1 MDDDDLPSNAA
12 VGASS
17 GTIISSQPKRRGPT
31 AGQVLVVTSV
41 MFTFISF
48 WRTAALVLCDLASTA
63 YYIGG
68 IVESQIGK
76 AAPWFILAVM
86 MFSYGVRSI
95 YIESCA
101 MFVRGGVYR
110 IVKEAMGGGLARLAV
125 SALLFDYI
133 LTGPI
138 SGVTAGQ
145 YIVGLLNDLFD
156 LGPDS
161 TLMAHQNG
169 LSAAIAVGV
178 TVFFWRVNI
187 KGIHE
192 SSDQALRIM
201 GATTVMGVVMIGWCL
216 ITLAVR
222 PETRHLPP
230 TLPDLSKKVDAQ
242 GTPILDPFGRQVDPL
257 GFVGETSLG
266 EALRPD
272 RITGHWWSLIGLIGV
287 MMSFGHSILAM
298 SGEETLAQVYREVE
312 SPKLKNFKRAALV
325 VFIYSL
331 LFTSLIS
338 FFAVM
343 IIPDG
348 IRMTRYSGNLI
359 GGLSMNVVG
368 PQWAR
373 LILNGAVVIVGSLI
387 LSGAVNTAIVGSNG
401 VLNRVS
407 EDGVLPD
414 WFLKPHPRFGTSSR
428 LINLVVILQIATI
441 VASRGNVLTLGEAY
455 AFGVV
460 WSFFFMSMSMLVL
473 RFKRPEH
480 RDYEVP
486 LNIRI
491 GQFDFPVGMTLIFL
505 ALAIAAFANLL
516 SKEVATISGVTFT
529 AAFYT
534 VFWASEHAHRR
545 RKGAAAVELHE
556 HLEQFNQQQSEQ
568 LTVQSLNLTK
578 PYRKLVA
585 IRSPYNLAMLER
597 CLAETDPE
605 TTEVVVMTATVL
617 PQASADLSPTISVH
631 DRQLLTAVVN
641 LAEHAGKPVKPVI
654 VPTNEPFFALARTAK
669 TIDAQELIM
678 GPSNKFR
685 EEDQL
690 DQVALYW
697 LNVCGATPEPLSIR
711 VLSQDRD
718 VRLDIAGG
726 SQIPKPGAAAAAAA
740 QLLSELRKSWHGVE
754 RLLLAYDG
762 SPLSA
767 DFLDTVVSFLDPAVA
782 ITLID
787 VAEDGSTENG
797 SDPTEE
803 SNLVAQRGAERAR
816 ALGRTV
822 EWRVARGEPG
832 PEIVRAAVEGKF
844 DAIFMSLRG
853 VYRRG
858 DTTAFASNTRYVL
871 EHAPCR
877 VILGFAPKS
886 IPAPPAESQMRA

>member
-1 MDDDDLPSNAA
+1 MAADDLPSNPADA
-12 VGASS
+12 ASS
-17 GTIISSQPKRRGPT
+17 GTITAPRPKRRSLT

-86 MFSYGVRSI
+86 LFSYAVRSV
-95 YIESCA
+95 YIESCS

-110 IVKEAMGGGLARLAV
+110 VVKEAMGGRLAMLSV

-145 YIVGLLNDLFD
+145 YFIGLLNDLFE

-161 TLMAHQNG
+161 TLMVHQNG

-178 TVFFWRVNI
+178 TVYFWRVNT

-192 SSDQALRIM
+192 SSDQALKIM
-201 GATTVMGVVMIGWCL
+201 GATTIMGVVMIVWCL
-216 ITLAVR
+216 VTVAVR
-222 PETRHLPP
+222 PETRHLPSP
-230 TLPDLSKKVDAQ
+230 MPDLSRKVDAE
-242 GTPILDPFGRQVDPL
+242 GKPMLDPFGKQVDPL
-257 GFVGETSLG
+257 GFIGKSSLG
-266 EALRPD
+266 EALRPE
-272 RITGHWWSLIGLIGV
+272 RVTGHWWSIIGV
-287 MMSFGHSILAM
+287 IGIVLSFGHSILAM

-325 VFIYSL
+325 VFLYSL

-348 IRMTRYSGNLI
+348 VRMSRYSGNLI
-359 GGLSMNVVG
+359 GGLAMNVVG

-414 WFLKPHPRFGTSSR
+414 WFLKPHPKFGTSSR
-428 LINLVVILQIATI
+428 LINLVVILQISTI
-441 VASRGNVLTLGEAY
+441 IASRGNVLTLGEAY

-460 WSFFFMSMSMLVL
+460 WSFVFKAMSMLVL
-473 RFKRPEH
+473 RFTRPEH
-480 RDYEVP
+480 RDFEVP
-486 LNIRI
+486 LNIRF
-491 GQFDFPVGMTLIFL
+491 GRFDLPVGMTLIFL
-505 ALAIAAFANLL
+505 TLAVAAIANLL
-516 SKEVATISGVTFT
+516 TKEVATITGVAFT
-529 AAFYT
+529 AVFFT
-534 VFWASEHAHRR
+534 VFWLSEHAHHRR
-545 RKGAAAVELHE
+545 LGAHAELHE
-556 HLEQFNQQQSEQ
+556 HLEHFNQQQSEQ
-568 LTVQSLNLTK
+568 LSVQSLNLTK

-585 IRSPYNLAMLER
+585 IRSPHNLAMLER

-617 PQASADLSPTISVH
+617 PQASADLTPTITVH

-654 VPTNEPFFALARTAK
+654 VPTNEPFFALTRTAK
-669 TIDAQELIM
+669 TIGAQELIM

-697 LNVCGATPEPLSIR
+697 LNVCGTKPEPLSIR
-711 VLSQDRD
+711 VLGKDRD

-767 DFLDTVVSFLDPAVA
+767 DFLDTVVSFLDPAIAV
-782 ITLID
+782 TLID
-787 VAEDGSTENG
+787 VAEDGSEEEG
-797 SDPTEE
+797 RDPTEE
-803 SNLVAQRGAERAR
+803 AKLVAERGMERAR
-816 ALGRTV
+816 ALGRNV

-858 DTTAFASNTRYVL
+858 DTSAVASNTRYVL

-886 IPAPPAESQMRA
+886 IPTPPADSQPKA

>member
-1 MDDDDLPSNAA
+1 MAADDLPSNPPDSTA
-12 VGASS
+12 S
-17 GTIISSQPKRRGPT
+17 GTITTPRPKRRGPT

-86 MFSYGVRSI
+86 LFSYAVRSV
-95 YIESCA
+95 YIESCS

-110 IVKEAMGGGLARLAV
+110 VVKEAMGGPLARLAV

-145 YIVGLLNDLFD
+145 YFIGLLNDLFG

-161 TLMAHQNG
+161 TLMVHQNG
-169 LSAAIAVGV
+169 LSAAIAIGV
-178 TVFFWRVNI
+178 TAYFWRVNI

-201 GATTVMGVVMIGWCL
+201 GATTIMGVVMIVWCL
-216 ITLAVR
+216 VTVAVR
-222 PETRHLPP
+222 PETRHLPSSM
-230 TLPDLSKKVDAQ
+230 PDLSKKVDAE
-242 GTPILDPFGRQVDPL
+242 GKPMLDPFGKQVDPL
-257 GFVGETSLG
+257 GFIGESSLG
-266 EALRPD
+266 EALRPE
-272 RITGHWWSLIGLIGV
+272 RITGHWWSVIGLIGIV
-287 MMSFGHSILAM
+287 LSFGHSILAM

-312 SPKLKNFKRAALV
+312 SPKLKNFKRAAFV

-348 IRMTRYSGNLI
+348 VRMSRYSGNLI
-359 GGLSMNVVG
+359 GGLAMNVVG

-414 WFLKPHPRFGTSSR
+414 WFLKPHPKFGTSSR
-428 LINLVVILQIATI
+428 LINLVVILQISTI
-441 VASRGNVLTLGEAY
+441 IASRGNVLTLGEAY

-460 WSFFFMSMSMLVL
+460 WSFVFKAMAMLVL
-473 RFKRPEH
+473 RFTRPEH
-480 RDYEVP
+480 REYEVP

-491 GQFDFPVGMTLIFL
+491 GRFDLPVGITLIFL
-505 ALAIAAFANLL
+505 TLALAAIANLL
-516 SKEVATISGVTFT
+516 TKEVATITGVAFT
-529 AAFYT
+529 AVFYT
-534 VFWASEHAHRR
+534 IFWLSEHAHHRR
-545 RKGAAAVELHE
+545 LGTHADLHE
-556 HLEQFNQQQSEQ
+556 HLEHFNQQQSEQ
-568 LTVQSLNLTK
+568 LSVQSLNLTK

-585 IRSPYNLAMLER
+585 IRSPHNLAMLER
-597 CLAETDPE
+597 CLAETDPD
-605 TTEVVVMTATVL
+605 TTEVVVMTASVL
-617 PQASADLSPTISVH
+617 PQGSADFRPTISVH

-641 LAEHAGKPVKPVI
+641 LAELAGKPVKPVI
-654 VPTNEPFFALARTAK
+654 VPTNEPFFALTRTAK
-669 TIDAQELIM
+669 TIGAQELIM

-697 LNVCGATPEPLSIR
+697 LNVCGARPEPLSIR
-711 VLSQDRD
+711 VLGKDRD
-718 VRLDIAGG
+718 VRLEIAGG
-726 SQIPKPGAAAAAAA
+726 SQIPKPGAAAVQSA

-767 DFLDTVVSFLDPAVA
+767 DFLDTVVSFLDPAIAV
-782 ITLID
+782 TLID
-787 VAEDGSTENG
+787 VAEDGAKAEST
-797 SDPTEE
+797 DPIEE
-803 SNLVAQRGAERAR
+803 AKLVAERGMERAR

-844 DAIFMSLRG
+844 DAVFMSLRG

-858 DTTAFASNTRYVL
+858 DTSAFASNTRYVL

-886 IPAPPAESQMRA
+886 IPTPPADSQPQA

>member
-1 MDDDDLPSNAA
+1 MAA
-12 VGASS
+12 GDPPLDSS
-17 GTIISSQPKRRGPT
+17 EARFSSSETLTPPRAKRRGPT

-41 MFTFISF
+41 MFTFISY
-48 WRTAALVLCDLASTA
+48 WRTAAIVLCDLASTA

-86 MFSYGVRSI
+86 MFSYGVRSV
-95 YIESCA
+95 YIESCS

-110 IVKEAMGGGLARLAV
+110 IVKEAMGNGLARLAV

-138 SGVTAGQ
+138 SAVTAGQ
-145 YIVGLLNDLFD
+145 YIIGLINDLFA
-156 LGPDS
+156 LGAES
-161 TLMAHQNG
+161 ALMAHQNG
-169 LSAAIAVGV
+169 LSAAMAIGV
-178 TVFFWRVNI
+178 TIYFWRVNTQ
-187 KGIHE
+187 GIHE
-192 SSDQALRIM
+192 SSDRALKIMMATTIM
-201 GATTVMGVVMIGWCL
+201 GVIMIVWCL
-216 ITLAVR
+216 LTLAVR
-222 PETRHLPP
+222 PDDRQLPP
-230 TLPDLSKKVDAQ
+230 RTPDLSKKVDAV
-242 GTPILDPFGRQVDPL
+242 GKPVLDPFGKQIDPV
-257 GFVGETSLG
+257 GFLGETSLG

-272 RITGHWWSLIGLIGV
+272 HIQGHWLSLIGVIGILI
-287 MMSFGHSILAM
+287 SFGHSILAM

-312 SPKLKNFKRAALV
+312 SPKLKNFQRAALV
-325 VFIYSL
+325 VFLYSL

-343 IIPDG
+343 IIPDDV
-348 IRMTRYSGNLI
+348 RMSRYSGNLI
-359 GGLSMNVVG
+359 GGLAMNVIG

-373 LILNGAVVIVGSLI
+373 LILNALVVVVGSLI

-414 WFLKPHPRFGTSSR
+414 WFLRPHPRYGTSSR
-428 LINLVVILQIATI
+428 LINLVVILQVITI
-441 VASRGNVLTLGEAY
+441 VASGGNVLTLGEAY

-460 WSFFFMSMSMLVL
+460 WSFVFMSMSMLVL
-473 RFKRPEH
+473 RFKRPGPREF
-480 RDYEVP
+480 EVP
-486 LNIRI
+486 LNIRV
-491 GQFDFPVGMTLIFL
+491 GRYDLPVGMTLIFL
-505 ALAIAAFANLL
+505 VLFLSALSNLL
-516 SKEVATISGVTFT
+516 TKEVATITGVAFT
-529 AAFYT
+529 AGFYAI
-534 VFWASEHAHRR
+534 FWLSEHAHRR
-545 RKGAAAVELHE
+545 RRGAALEHHE
-556 HLEQFNQQQSEQ
+556 HLEQFNQEESDQ
-568 LTVQSLNLTK
+568 LSVQALKLTK

-585 IRSPYNLAMLER
+585 IRSPYNLGMLER
-597 CLAETDPE
+597 CLEETDPE
-605 TTEVVVMTATVL
+605 TTDLVVMTASVV
-617 PQASADLSPTISVH
+617 PQGSGDFHPTITDQ

-654 VPTNEPFFALARTAK
+654 VPTNEPFFAMTRTAK
-669 TIDAQELIM
+669 TIGAQELIM
-678 GPSNKFR
+678 GPSNKYR
-685 EEDQL
+685 AEDQL

-697 LNVCGATPEPLSIR
+697 LNLCGPQPEPLSIR
-711 VLSQDRD
+711 VLGKERD
-718 VRLDIAGG
+718 ARLDIAGG
-726 SQIPKPGAAAAAAA
+726 SQIPKPGATAESARILA
-740 QLLSELRKSWHGVE
+740 ELRKSWHGVE

-767 DFLDTVVSFLDPAVA
+767 DFLDTVMSFLDPAIEV
-782 ITLID
+782 TLID
-787 VAEDGSTENG
+787 VAENG
-797 SDPTEE
+797 SAANGVDGTEE
-803 SNLVAQRGAERAR
+803 TKEVVQRGVERAR

-822 EWRVARGEPG
+822 EWRVAHGAAG

-886 IPAPPAESQMRA
+886 IPTS

>member
-1 MDDDDLPSNAA
+1 MASVDPPSNPSDAA
-12 VGASS
+12 PSATAVAPRP
-17 GTIISSQPKRRGPT
+17 TRRGPT
-31 AGQVLVVTSV
+31 PGQVLVVTSV

-68 IVESQIGK
+68 IVESQIGA

-86 MFSYGVRSI
+86 LFSYCVRSI

-110 IVKEAMGGGLARLAV
+110 IVKEAMGSGPAKLAV

-145 YIVGLLNDLFD
+145 YIIGLLNDL
-156 LGPDS
+156 LAMGPDS
-161 TLMAHQNG
+161 PLMVHQNA
-169 LSAAIAVGV
+169 LSAAIAILV
-178 TVFFWRVNI
+178 TLYFWRVNT

-201 GATTVMGVVMIGWCL
+201 GATTIMGVTMIVWCL
-216 ITLAVR
+216 VTLAVR
-222 PETRHLPP
+222 DKPLNLPSP
-230 TLPDLSKKVDAQ
+230 TPDLSKKVDID
-242 GTPILDPFGRQVDPL
+242 GKPIPDPFGKQVDPF
-257 GFVGETSLG
+257 GFIGDTRLG
-266 EALRPD
+266 EALRPE
-272 RITGHWWSLIGLIGV
+272 RVNGHWLSLIGVIGILI
-287 MMSFGHSILAM
+287 SFGHSILAM

-325 VFIYSL
+325 VFLYSL

-343 IIPDG
+343 IIPDNV
-348 IRMTRYSGNLI
+348 RMSRYNSNLI
-359 GGLSMNVVG
+359 GGLAMNVVG

-373 LILNGAVVIVGSLI
+373 LALNGVVVVVGSLI

-428 LINLVVILQIATI
+428 LINLVVILQVFTI
-441 VASRGNVLTLGEAY
+441 LASRGNVLALGEAY

-460 WSFFFMSMSMLVL
+460 WSFVFMSMSMLVL
-473 RFKRPEH
+473 RFKRPAH

-486 LNIRI
+486 FNIRTKR
-491 GQFDFPVGMTLIFL
+491 FDIPVGMTLIFL
-505 ALAIAAFANLL
+505 TLAIAAIANLL
-516 SKEVATISGVTFT
+516 TKEVATITGVAFT
-529 AAFYT
+529 AAFYS
-534 VFWASEHAHRR
+534 VFWVSDYVHRWR
-545 RKGAAAVELHE
+545 RGGTDHHE
-556 HLEQFNQQQSEQ
+556 HLEQFNQQQTEQ
-568 LTVQSLNLTK
+568 LSVQALNLTK

-585 IRSPYNLAMLER
+585 IRSPYNLGMLER

-617 PQASADLSPTISVH
+617 PAGSADLNPKINDV

-654 VPTNEPFFALARTAK
+654 VPTNEPFYAMTRTAK
-669 TIDAQELIM
+669 TVGAQELIM

-685 EEDQL
+685 PEDQL

-697 LNVCGATPEPLSIR
+697 LNLCGPDPDPLSIR
-711 VLSQDRD
+711 VLGKDRD
-718 VRLDIAGG
+718 VRLDISGG
-726 SQIPKPGAAAAAAA
+726 SQIPKTGAAAQESA

-754 RLLLAYDG
+754 RLLVAYDG

-767 DFLDTVVSFLDPAVA
+767 DFLDTVVSFLDPAIE
-782 ITLID
+782 ITLLD
-787 VAEDGSTENG
+787 VAEEPPGVG
-797 SDPTEE
+797 GHDPVEE
-803 SNLVAQRGAERAR
+803 AKLVVERGVERAN
-816 ALGRTV
+816 ALGRKV

-832 PEIVRAAVEGKF
+832 PEIVRAAVEGKV

-886 IPAPPAESQMRA
+886 IPAQATSVKAES

>member
-1 MDDDDLPSNAA
+1 
-12 VGASS
+12 
-17 GTIISSQPKRRGPT
+17 
-31 AGQVLVVTSV
+31 

-86 MFSYGVRSI
+86 LFSYAVRSV

-110 IVKEAMGGGLARLAV
+110 IVKEAMGGAPARLAV

-145 YIVGLLNDLFD
+145 YFIGLLNDLFE
-156 LGPDS
+156 LGADS
-161 TLMAHQNG
+161 QLMAHQNG
-169 LSAAIAVGV
+169 LSAAIAIGV
-178 TVFFWRVNI
+178 TVYFWRVNI

-201 GATTVMGVVMIGWCL
+201 GATTIMGVVMVVWCL
-216 ITLAVR
+216 VTIAVR
-222 PETRHLPP
+222 PEAQKLPP
-230 TLPDLSKKVDAQ
+230 TMPDLSKKVDAEGQ
-242 GTPILDPFGRQVDPL
+242 PMRDPFGKQVDPL
-257 GFVGETSLG
+257 GYVGETSLG
-266 EALRPD
+266 EALRPEH
-272 RITGHWWSLIGLIGV
+272 ITGHWWSLIGVIGIV
-287 MMSFGHSILAM
+287 LSFGHSILAM

-312 SPKLKNFKRAALV
+312 SPKLTNFKRAAFV
-325 VFIYSL
+325 VFLYSL

-348 IRMTRYSGNLI
+348 VRMSRYSGNLI
-359 GGLSMNVVG
+359 GGLAMNVIG

-373 LILNGAVVIVGSLI
+373 LILNAAVVIVGSLI

-414 WFLKPHPRFGTSSR
+414 WFLKPHPKFGTSSR
-428 LINLVVILQIATI
+428 LINLVVILQILTI
-441 VASRGNVLTLGEAY
+441 LFSRGNVLTLGEAY

-460 WSFFFMSMSMLVL
+460 WSFVFMSMAMLVL
-473 RFKRPEH
+473 RFKRPAH

-486 LNIRI
+486 FNVRI
-491 GQFDFPVGMTLIFL
+491 GRFDIPIGMTLIFL
-505 ALAIAAFANLL
+505 TLAIAAIANLL
-516 SKEVATISGVTFT
+516 TKEVATITGIAFT
-529 AAFYT
+529 AAFFA
-534 VFWASEHAHRR
+534 VFWVSEHAHRR
-545 RKGAAAVELHE
+545 RLGAAAKSHE
-556 HLEQFNQQQSEQ
+556 HLEQFNEEQ
-568 LTVQSLNLTK
+568 AEHVSVQSLNLVK

-585 IRSPYNLAMLER
+585 IRSPYNLGMLER
-597 CLAETDPE
+597 CLSETDPE
-605 TTEVVVMTATVL
+605 TTEVVVMTASVL
-617 PQASADLSPTISVH
+617 PPGSGDLKPMITVH

-641 LAEHAGKPVKPVI
+641 LAEHAGKPVKPLI
-654 VPTNEPFFALARTAK
+654 VPTNEPFFALTRTAK
-669 TIDAQELIM
+669 NVGAQELIM
-678 GPSNKFR
+678 GPSNKYR
-685 EEDQL
+685 PEDQL

-697 LNVCGATPEPLSIR
+697 FNVCGAKPEPLSIR
-711 VLSQDRD
+711 VLGKDRD

-726 SQIPKPGAAAAAAA
+726 SQIPKIGAAAAEAA

-767 DFLDTVVSFLDPAVA
+767 DFLDTVVSFLDPAIAV
-782 ITLID
+782 TLLD
-787 VAEDGSTENG
+787 VAENG
-797 SDPTEE
+797 SNHGSVDAAEE
-803 SNLVAQRGAERAR
+803 AKLVVERGVERAL
-816 ALGRTV
+816 ALGRRV
-822 EWRVARGEPG
+822 EWRVARGEAG
-832 PEIVRAAVEGKF
+832 PEIVRTAVEGKF

-886 IPAPPAESQMRA
+886 IPSTPASAGKGPG

>member
-1 MDDDDLPSNAA
+1 VLS
-12 VGASS
+12 
-17 GTIISSQPKRRGPT
+17 
-31 AGQVLVVTSV
+31 AGHVVVVTSV
-41 MFTFISF
+41 MFTFISY
-48 WRTAALVLCDLASTA
+48 WRTAAIVLCDLASTA

-68 IVESQIGK
+68 IVESQIGA

-86 MFSYGVRSI
+86 LFSFAVRSV

-110 IVKEAMGGGLARLAV
+110 IVKEAMGGRLARLAV

-145 YIVGLLNDLFD
+145 YFVGLLNDLFD
-156 LGPDS
+156 LGPS
-161 TLMAHQNG
+161 SFLITHQNG
-169 LSAAIAVGV
+169 LSALIAIGV
-178 TVFFWRVNI
+178 TIYFWRVNT

-201 GATTVMGVVMIGWCL
+201 GATTIMGLVMIVWCL
-216 ITLAVR
+216 ATLAVR
-222 PETRHLPP
+222 SETHHLPP
-230 TLPDLSKKVDAQ
+230 VAPELSKKVDAQ
-242 GTPILDPFGRQVDPL
+242 GKPIPDPFGKQVDPL
-257 GFVGETSLG
+257 GFIGETRVG

-272 RITGHWWSLIGLIGV
+272 HIRGNWLGMLGAIGILIA
-287 MMSFGHSILAM
+287 FGHSILAM

-312 SPKLKNFKRAALV
+312 SPKLKNFKRAAMV
-325 VFIYSL
+325 VFLYSL

-343 IIPDG
+343 IIPDAA
-348 IRMTRYSGNLI
+348 RTSQYSNNLI
-359 GGLSMNVVG
+359 GGLAMNVVG

-373 LILNGAVVIVGSLI
+373 LILNGVVVCVGSLI

-414 WFLKPHPRFGTSSR
+414 WFLKPHPKYGTSSR
-428 LINLVVILQIATI
+428 LINLVVTLQIITI
-441 VASRGNVLTLGEAY
+441 LASRGNVLTLGEAY

-460 WSFFFMSMSMLVL
+460 WSFVFMTMSMLVL
-473 RFKRPEH
+473 RFKRPRE

-486 LNIRI
+486 FNIRI
-491 GQFDFPVGMTLIFL
+491 GRFDFPVGMTVIFVLL
-505 ALAIAAFANLL
+505 ATAAIANLL
-516 SKEVATISGVTFT
+516 TKEVATITGVAFT
-529 AAFYT
+529 VVFYI
-534 VFWASEHAHRR
+534 VFWLSEHAHRR
-545 RKGAAAVELHE
+545 RLGAVEHHE
-556 HLEQFNQQQSEQ
+556 HLEQFNQQQAEY

-585 IRSPYNLAMLER
+585 IRSPYNLGMLER
-597 CLAETDPE
+597 SLAETDPE
-605 TTEVVVMTATVL
+605 TTDVVVMTATVI
-617 PQASADLSPTISVH
+617 PQGSDDFTPTISKL

-654 VPTNEPFFALARTAK
+654 VPTNEPFYALTRTART
-669 TIDAQELIM
+669 IGAQELIM
-678 GPSNKFR
+678 GPSNKYR
-685 EEDQL
+685 AEDQL

-697 LNVCGATPEPLSIR
+697 LNVCGPTPEPLSIR
-711 VLSQDRD
+711 VLGKERD

-726 SQIPKPGAAAAAAA
+726 SQIPKPGAAAAETARMLA
-740 QLLSELRKSWHGVE
+740 ELRKSWHGVE

-767 DFLDTVVSFLDPAVA
+767 DFLDTVMSFLDPAIEV
-782 ITLID
+782 TLLD
-787 VAEDGSTENG
+787 VAEDS
-797 SDPTEE
+797 SDDLGIDPIEE
-803 SNLVAQRGAERAR
+803 AKEVVERGAERTR
-816 ALGRTV
+816 ALGRDV
-822 EWRVARGEPG
+822 HYRVARGEPG

-858 DTTAFASNTRYVL
+858 DTSAFASNTRYVL

-886 IPAPPAESQMRA
+886 IPPAVPTASTD

>member
-1 MDDDDLPSNAA
+1 MADPLLPAITPDID
-12 VGASS
+12 SS
-17 GTIISSQPKRRGPT
+17 ATIISPRPKRQGPS

-76 AAPWFILAVM
+76 AAPWFILGVM
-86 MFSYGVRSI
+86 LFSYGVRSI

-145 YIVGLLNDLFD
+145 YFIGLLNDLFD

-161 TLMAHQNG
+161 PLMVHQNG
-169 LSAAIAVGV
+169 LSAAIAILV
-178 TVFFWRVNI
+178 TVYFWRVNI

-192 SSDQALRIM
+192 SSDQALKIM
-201 GATTVMGVVMIGWCL
+201 GATTVMGVVMVVWCL
-216 ITLAVR
+216 VTIAAR
-222 PETRHLPP
+222 PEARHLPSP
-230 TLPDLSKKVDAQ
+230 IPDLSKKIDAA
-242 GTPILDPFGRQVDPL
+242 GKPMLDPFGKQVDPL
-257 GFVGETSLG
+257 GFIGKTSLG
-266 EALRPD
+266 HSLRPES
-272 RITGHWWSLIGLIGV
+272 INGNWLSLIGVIGIL
-287 MMSFGHSILAM
+287 MSFGHSILAM

-325 VFIYSL
+325 VFLYSM

-343 IIPDG
+343 IIPDDV
-348 IRMTRYSGNLI
+348 RMSRYSGNLI
-359 GGLSMNVVG
+359 GGLAMNVIG

-373 LILNGAVVIVGSLI
+373 LILNGVVVIVGSLI

-428 LINLVVILQIATI
+428 LINLVVILQILTI
-441 VASRGNVLTLGEAY
+441 LASRGNVLTLGEAY

-460 WSFFFMSMSMLVL
+460 WSFVFMSMSMLVL
-473 RFKRPEH
+473 RFKRPQPRE
-480 RDYEVP
+480 YEVP
-486 LNIRI
+486 LNIRF
-491 GQFDFPVGMTLIFL
+491 GRFDLPIGMTLIFL
-505 ALAIAAFANLL
+505 TLAIAAIANLL
-516 SKEVATISGVTFT
+516 TKEVATITGVAFT
-529 AAFYT
+529 VAFYA
-534 VFWASEHAHRR
+534 VFWVSEHAHHR
-545 RKGAAAVELHE
+545 RKGESAKHHE
-556 HLEQFNQQQSEQ
+556 HLEQFNEEQSPQ
-568 LTVQSLNLTK
+568 LSVESLHLTK

-585 IRSPYNLAMLER
+585 IRSPFNLGMLEK

-605 TTEVVVMTATVL
+605 TTDVVVMTASVL
-617 PQASADLSPTISVH
+617 PAGSADFKPMITER

-654 VPTNEPFFALARTAK
+654 VPTNEPFFAMTLTAK
-669 TIDAQELIM
+669 TVGAQELIM
-678 GPSNKFR
+678 GQSNKYGP
-685 EEDQL
+685 EDQL
-690 DQVALYW
+690 DLVALYW
-697 LNVCGATPEPLSIR
+697 MKVCEAKPEPLSIR
-711 VLSQDRD
+711 VLGKNRD

-726 SQIPKPGAAAAAAA
+726 SQIPKAGAAAAETAH
-740 QLLSELRKSWHGVE
+740 LLAELRKSWHGVE

-767 DFLDTVVSFLDPAVA
+767 DFLDTVVSFLDPAVS
-782 ITLID
+782 ITLLDVSEEDSDHDGID
-787 VAEDGSTENG
+787 PVVEATQVVE
-797 SDPTEE
+797 
-803 SNLVAQRGAERAR
+803 RGAERAR
-816 ALGRTV
+816 ALGRHV

-832 PEIVRAAVEGKF
+832 PEIVRAAVAGKF

-886 IPAPPAESQMRA
+886 IPAQPVAGKAES

>member
-1 MDDDDLPSNAA
+1 MAAPQLPLNPPGSPPDDPLTASRSPRQGPS
-12 VGASS
+12 
-17 GTIISSQPKRRGPT
+17 
-31 AGQVLVVTSV
+31 AGQVLIVTSV

-76 AAPWFILAVM
+76 AAPWFILGVM
-86 MFSYGVRSI
+86 LFSYGVRSI

-145 YIVGLLNDLFD
+145 YFIGLLNDLFT
-156 LGPDS
+156 LGPES
-161 TLMAHQNG
+161 PLMAHQNG
-169 LSAAIAVGV
+169 LSAAIAIVV
-178 TVFFWRVNI
+178 TVYFWRVNI

-192 SSDQALRIM
+192 SSDQALKIM
-201 GATTVMGVVMIGWCL
+201 AATTVMGLVMIVWCL
-216 ITLAVR
+216 VTIAVR
-222 PETRHLPP
+222 PENQHLPP
-230 TLPDLSKKVDAQ
+230 AMPDLSKKVDA
-242 GTPILDPFGRQVDPL
+242 GGKPLLDPFGKQVDPL
-257 GFVGETSLG
+257 GFIGETALG
-266 EALRPD
+266 HQLRPESLS
-272 RITGHWWSLIGLIGV
+272 GHWLSVIGV
-287 MMSFGHSILAM
+287 IMSFGHSILAM

-325 VFIYSL
+325 VFLYSM

-343 IIPDG
+343 IIPDDV
-348 IRMTRYSGNLI
+348 RMSRYSGNLI
-359 GGLSMNVVG
+359 GGLAMNVVG

-373 LILNGAVVIVGSLI
+373 LILNGVVVVVGSLI

-428 LINLVVILQIATI
+428 LINLVVILQVLTI
-441 VASRGNVLTLGEAY
+441 LASRGDVLTLGEAY

-460 WSFFFMSMSMLVL
+460 WSFVFMSMSMLVL
-473 RFKRPEH
+473 RFKRPEA
-480 RDYEVP
+480 REYEVP
-486 LNIRI
+486 LNVRF
-491 GQFDFPVGMTLIFL
+491 GRFDLPIGMTLIFL
-505 ALAIAAFANLL
+505 TLFTAAIANLL
-516 SKEVATISGVTFT
+516 TKEVATITGVAFT
-529 AAFYT
+529 VAFYA
-534 VFWASEHAHRR
+534 VFWVSEHAHGRR
-545 RKGAAAVELHE
+545 LGAAAKHHE
-556 HLEQFNQQQSEQ
+556 HLEQFNEQQSDQ
-568 LTVQSLNLTK
+568 LSVDSLHLTM

-585 IRSPYNLAMLER
+585 IRSPYNLGMLER

-605 TTEVVVMTATVL
+605 TTDVVVMTASVL
-617 PQASADLSPTISVH
+617 PAGSGDFKPMITEN
-631 DRQLLTAVVN
+631 DRQLLTAVVT

-654 VPTNEPFFALARTAK
+654 VPTNEPFFAMTLTCK
-669 TIDAQELIM
+669 TIGAQELIM
-678 GPSNKFR
+678 GQSNKYR
-685 EEDQL
+685 PEDQL
-690 DQVALYW
+690 DLVALYW
-697 LNVCGATPEPLSIR
+697 MKVSDAKPEPLSIR
-711 VLSQDRD
+711 VLGNDRD

-726 SQIPKPGAAAAAAA
+726 SQIPKVGAAAAETAH
-740 QLLSELRKSWHGVE
+740 LLAELRKSWHGVE

-767 DFLDTVVSFLDPAVA
+767 DFLDTVVSFLDPAVS
-782 ITLID
+782 ITLLD
-787 VAEDGSTENG
+787 VAEEDTPEDGTDAANEARQVV
-797 SDPTEE
+797 E
-803 SNLVAQRGAERAR
+803 RGAERAQ
-816 ALGRTV
+816 ALGRHV

-832 PEIVRAAVEGKF
+832 PEIVRTAIDGKF

-858 DTTAFASNTRYVL
+858 DTSAFASNTRYVL

-886 IPAPPAESQMRA
+886 IPTPPAPVKPAS

>member
-1 MDDDDLPSNAA
+1 
-12 VGASS
+12 
-17 GTIISSQPKRRGPT
+17 
-31 AGQVLVVTSV
+31 

-86 MFSYGVRSI
+86 LFSYGVRSV

-110 IVKEAMGGGLARLAV
+110 IVKEAMGGGPARIAV

-138 SGVTAGQ
+138 SAVTAGQ
-145 YIVGLLNDLFD
+145 YFLGLLNDLFA
-156 LGPDS
+156 LGPNS
-161 TLMAHQNG
+161 ELMTHQNT
-169 LSAAIAVGV
+169 LSAAIAIVV
-178 TVFFWRVNI
+178 TVYFWRVNI

-201 GATTVMGVVMIGWCL
+201 GATTVMGVVMIVWCL
-216 ITLAVR
+216 VTIAVR
-222 PETRHLPP
+222 PEARTLPSP
-230 TLPDLSKKVDAQ
+230 TPDLSKKADAE
-242 GTPILDPFGRQVDPL
+242 GKPILDPLGKQIDPL
-257 GFVGETSLG
+257 GFIGETPLG
-266 EALRPD
+266 ASLRPD
-272 RITGHWWSLIGLIGV
+272 RIAGNWWGWIGV
-287 MMSFGHSILAM
+287 IGIVLSFGHSILAM

-312 SPKLKNFKRAALV
+312 SPKLKNFKRAAFV
-325 VFIYSL
+325 VFLYSL

-348 IRMTRYSGNLI
+348 VRMSRYSGNLI
-359 GGLSMNVVG
+359 GGLAMNVIG

-414 WFLKPHPRFGTSSR
+414 WFLKPHPKFGTSSR
-428 LINLVVILQIATI
+428 LINLVVILQVLTI
-441 VASRGNVLTLGEAY
+441 LFSRGNVLTLGEAY

-460 WSFFFMSMSMLVL
+460 WSFVFMSMSMLVL
-473 RFKRPEH
+473 RFKRPAH
-480 RDYEVP
+480 REYEVP
-486 LNIRI
+486 FNIPI
-491 GQFDFPVGMTLIFL
+491 GRFEFPVGMTVIFL
-505 ALAIAAFANLL
+505 TLAIAAISNLL
-516 SKEVATISGVTFT
+516 TKEVATITGVAFT
-529 AAFYT
+529 AGFFT
-534 VFWASEHAHRR
+534 VFWLSEHAHHRR
-545 RKGAAAVELHE
+545 LGAAAKSHE
-556 HLEQFNQQQSEQ
+556 HLEQFNEAHSDQ
-568 LTVQSLNLTK
+568 LSVESLRLTK

-585 IRSPYNLAMLER
+585 IRSPYNLGMLER

-605 TTEVVVMTATVL
+605 TTDVVVMTASVL
-617 PQASADLSPTISVH
+617 PAGSADFKQAISVH

-654 VPTNEPFFALARTAK
+654 VPTNEPFFAVTRTAK
-669 TIDAQELIM
+669 TIGAQELIM
-678 GPSNKFR
+678 GPSNKYR
-685 EEDQL
+685 PEDQL

-697 LNVCGATPEPLSIR
+697 FNVCGATPEPLSIR
-711 VLSQDRD
+711 VLGKDRD

-726 SQIPKPGAAAAAAA
+726 SQIPKIGAAAAETA
-740 QLLSELRKSWHGVE
+740 QLLAELRKSWHGVE

-767 DFLDTVVSFLDPAVA
+767 DFLDTVVSFLDPAIA

-787 VAEDGSTENG
+787 VAENNG
-797 SDPTEE
+797 ADQGHDPTGEARQVVE
-803 SNLVAQRGAERAR
+803 RGVERAR
-816 ALGRTV
+816 ALGRQV
-822 EWRVARGEPG
+822 EWRVSRGEAG

-886 IPAPPAESQMRA
+886 IPAPQAPAKPVA